1 MIAVDGSFDQPASE
15 APPAVRLARDIS
27 ARGAL
32 LAIERSCIDE
42 LKLNASTLE
51 QARSAEALHRMR
63 VALRRWRTAL
73 DALGK
78 AATPEEAA
86 AAVEL
91 KWIAGELDDARDLDV
106 FAHGQGARRTRG
118 GARPRGAAAFAKA
131 LAKAR
136 SGAYDRA
143 AQALGS
149 DRWRRF
155 IWDATR
161 RAAGPGWIDDDG
173 PRARTLAATA
183 LRRRARRVTSD
194 GKRLRKLDPH
204 ARHRL
209 RIQTKKARYTAE
221 LFADLFDHPRRRRRF
236 VEALRTLQGA
246 LGDLNDIH
254 VGQGLAER
262 LVREAAAPGAAIAN
276 RFAGD
281 ETERVEG
288 LLRKA
293 RKAYDRFVRVEAFW

>member
-1 MIAVDGSFDQPASE
+1 MDGSFDQPAPE

-32 LAIERSCIDE
+32 VAIERSCIDE
-42 LKLNASTLE
+42 LKLNAAALE
-51 QARSAEALHRMR
+51 QGRSAEALHRMR

-73 DALGK
+73 DALGE
-78 AATPEEAA
+78 AATPEDAA

-106 FAHGQGARRTRG
+106 FAQGQASQRTRS
-118 GARPRGAAAFAKA
+118 GAKPRGAAAFAKA

-161 RAAGPGWIDDDG
+161 RASGSSFRRCLPPDVTRLARRCRAAAARV
-173 PRARTLAATA
+173 RARGPSSSIQPCPD
-183 LRRRARRVTSD
+183 ARRVASQM
-194 GKRLRKLDPH
+194 KRRQRSEPRGWA
-204 ARHRL
+204 ARS
-209 RIQTKKARYTAE
+209 
-221 LFADLFDHPRRRRRF
+221 
-236 VEALRTLQGA
+236 
-246 LGDLNDIH
+246 
-254 VGQGLAER
+254 
-262 LVREAAAPGAAIAN
+262 
-276 RFAGD
+276 
-281 ETERVEG
+281 
-288 LLRKA
+288 
-293 RKAYDRFVRVEAFW
+293 